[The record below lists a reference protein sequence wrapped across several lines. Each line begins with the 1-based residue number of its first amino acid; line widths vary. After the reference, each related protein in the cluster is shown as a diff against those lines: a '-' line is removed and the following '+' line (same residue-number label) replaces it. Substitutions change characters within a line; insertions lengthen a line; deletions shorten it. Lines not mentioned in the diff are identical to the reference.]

1 MPFLNHYSFAL
12 AGVVLLLGVGY
23 TLLQTGVLPWKVA
36 VLGALAA
43 ALVAAPL
50 TFGTSATAPDSPT
63 AVEAALRSGQ
73 PTVVEFYSNF

>member
-23 TLLQTGVLPWKVA
+23 ALLQGGVLPWKVA
-36 VLGALAA
+36 ALAA
-43 ALVAAPL
+43 LAAVLVAIPL
-50 TFGTSATAPDSPT
+50 TLRTVPSAPDSPA
-63 AVEAALRSGQ
+63 AVEATLRSGQ